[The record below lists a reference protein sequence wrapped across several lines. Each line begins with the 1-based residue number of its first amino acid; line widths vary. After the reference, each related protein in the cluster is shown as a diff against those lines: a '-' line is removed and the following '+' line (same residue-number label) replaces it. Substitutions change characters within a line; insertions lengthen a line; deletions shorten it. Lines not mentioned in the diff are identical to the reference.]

1 MLVEELGGNSSNFLP
16 VTTLNCR
23 ITDAQGTLTARWR
36 RNNDTFTEASTGKY
50 VVTVTP
56 VPLQDFNITTLTIN
70 PLAYTD
76 SGVYICEVMNSS
88 SSWMNASTELIL
100 RSELEFIHSVSL

>member
-1 MLVEELGGNSSNFLP
+1 MSFFNYWIAGALNIEPVVLVDELGGNPNNFLP

-36 RNNDTFTEASTGKY
+36 HNNDIFTEASTGKY

-76 SGVYICEVMNSS
+76 SGVYI
-88 SSWMNASTELIL
+88 L
-100 RSELEFIHSVSL
+100 